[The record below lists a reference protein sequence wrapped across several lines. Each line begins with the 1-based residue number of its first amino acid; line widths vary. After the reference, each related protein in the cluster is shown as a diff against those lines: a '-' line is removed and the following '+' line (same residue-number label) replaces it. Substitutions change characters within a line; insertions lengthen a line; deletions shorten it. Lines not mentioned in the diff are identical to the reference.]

1 MIAVIAP
8 GLDDHLHLDIGPR
21 SAALGLALLEDTDYD
36 PKTGELTCA
45 ASLVDYK
52 SLTAV
57 DMPSL
62 DAVSTFFAS
71 TYEPSGPYG
80 AKGVGE
86 AANNCTAGAVANAI
100 YNAIGIRFKEAP
112 ITPEKVLM
120 ALKKKA
126 LEERG

>member
-1 MIAVIAP
+1 MEG
-8 GLDDHLHLDIGPR
+8 GLNRGI
-21 SAALGLALLEDTDYD
+21 GLALLEDTGYD
-36 PKTGELTCA
+36 HKTGKLTCG

-52 SLTAV
+52 SLTSV

-62 DAVSTFFAS
+62 DAVSTFFAN
-71 TYEPSGPYG
+71 TYEPSGPFG

-120 ALKKKA
+120 AFKKNA
-126 LEERG
+126 LEKRG

>member
-1 MIAVIAP
+1 M
-8 GLDDHLHLDIGPR
+8 
-21 SAALGLALLEDTDYD
+21 
-36 PKTGELTCA
+36 
-45 ASLVDYK
+45 DYK
-52 SLTAV
+52 TLTAV

-62 DAVSTFFAS
+62 DAVSTFFAN
-71 TYEPSGPYG
+71 TCEPSGPFG

-100 YNAIGIRFKEAP
+100 YNGIGIRFKEAP

-120 ALKKKA
+120 TLKKKA